1 MLDVRK
7 VTTMTTAAAA
17 SATSLRDLVRQAASR
32 DTIRTF
38 LDGLDPAERVEEAL
52 SLRMGDVGKLYRAVA
67 GGQTTSI
74 ADFVPKD
81 AAPETTFI
89 FEGRNSL
96 PTFTR
101 FQKRFAKLPS
111 GQAIG
116 YNHGVTAIA
125 TGPGYFVVRAPD
137 DGADVPSQA
146 YFDYT
151 GTPEAVPAGWP
162 AYKPNDV
169 GLSNLV
175 YKNMKDYMRQVARGV
190 YVGEAFKLG
199 KSQKQFFILARPID

>member
-1 MLDVRK
+1 
-7 VTTMTTAAAA
+7 MTTAAAT
-17 SATSLRDLVRQAASR
+17 SATSLRDLLRQHASR

-52 SLRMGDVGKLYRAVA
+52 GLRMREVAQLYRAVA
-67 GGQTTSI
+67 GGAVTSI

-81 AAPETTFI
+81 TPEDRTII

-101 FQKRFAKLPS
+101 FQKRFARLSS
-111 GQAIG
+111 GQVIG

-125 TGPGYFVVRAPD
+125 TGPGYFVVRAPHD
-137 DGADVPSQA
+137 DADVKGEV

-151 GTPEAVPAGWP
+151 GTPEGVPAGWP

-190 YVGEAFKLG
+190 YVGAAYKLG

>member
-1 MLDVRK
+1 
-7 VTTMTTAAAA
+7 MTTAAAA
-17 SATSLRDLVRQAASR
+17 SATSLRDLLRQGASR

-38 LDGLDPAERVEEAL
+38 LDGLEATERVEEAL
-52 SLRMGDVGKLYRAVA
+52 SLRLGEVGKLYRAVA
-67 GGQTTSI
+67 GGPTTGI
-74 ADFVPKD
+74 ADFVPND
-81 AAPETTFI
+81 AAPDTTFI

-96 PTFTR
+96 PAFTR

-111 GQAIG
+111 GQVVG
-116 YNHGVTAIA
+116 YNHGVTAVA

-137 DGADVPSQA
+137 DAADVPGQV

-162 AYKPNDV
+162 AFKPNDA

-190 YVGEAFKLG
+190 YVGEAYKLG